1 MADRSQKIVETE
13 VSMWLLK
20 GILGVLSS
28 GRILSIPQCVT

>member
-1 MADRSQKIVETE
+1 MADKSQKTVETE

-20 GILGVLSS
+20 GIVGVLSG